1 MADGGKSLPLAL
13 TENGHNEG
21 AAWSPDGKRIAFTS
35 TRSGSFDIWI
45 MDVDIERV
53 KKELRG
59 LNK

>member
-1 MADGGKSLPLAL
+1 MPLAL